1 MASVKDQVLWNN
13 SRKSWL
19 LYIFL
24 KLVCFL
30 KLPFAIADND
40 DGEVPQTNN
49 FSSMLSVLWAILLG
63 ILFYLMWKKYF
74 GVVLNANL
82 VQTNYDEHNNIPEE
96 IIDEP
101 CDEMRDGIQNK
112 TNHELCDGPINE
124 KRDDECDKAS
134 DERFN
139 ARFICNETSN
149 EAGPKECNEI
159 HNEASNEAD
168 VVGPEEFNEIHNEAS
183 NELRDRPI
191 NEKERFNA
199 RFICNE
205 TSNEAEPKECNEI
218 HNEASNE
225 AVPEE
230 FNEIHN
236 ETNNEAGPEEFNEI
250 HNEAS
255 NEADVAGPEE
265 FNEIHNEA
273 SNELRDRPINEK
285 RDDESDKA
293 SDERFNARFICNET
307 SNEAEP
313 KECNEIHNETN
324 NEAGPEEFNEIHNEA
339 SNEADVAGPEEF
351 NAIHNEARNELVKES
366 RNEKLNEI
374 RSECE
379 KSGNELSD
387 DSQCEQYIK
396 SSSVSALQCQSN
408 VARDE
413 PMYEKLCDDDLPST
427 SNERSFGSSS
437 VIVDDQQPSTS
448 RGIQRLRAL
457 PVCIVKPVDR
467 NGNSLDRSQVD
478 SATNRNK
485 RQELNDL
492 LRTHSNRN
500 LIRLMIFRARRVKK
514 RREAP
519 IDKPFWNWEIVIIM
533 FFLYFLFLG
542 ISLLWLNK
550 GCKQD

>member
-101 CDEMRDGIQNK
+101 CDEMRDGIQNETK
-112 TNHELCDGPINE
+112 HELCDGPINEKRDDECDKASDERFNARFICNETSNEAGPKEFNEIHNEASNEADVVGPKECNEIHNEASNEADVVGPEEFNEIHNEATNELRDRPINE

-159 HNEASNEAD
+159 HNE
-168 VVGPEEFNEIHNEAS
+168 
-183 NELRDRPI
+183 
-191 NEKERFNA
+191 
-199 RFICNE
+199 
-205 TSNEAEPKECNEI
+205 T
-218 HNEASNE
+218 
-225 AVPEE
+225 
-230 FNEIHN
+230 
-236 ETNNEAGPEEFNEI
+236 
-250 HNEAS
+250 S

-265 FNEIHNEA
+265 FNEIY
-273 SNELRDRPINEK
+273 
-285 RDDESDKA
+285 
-293 SDERFNARFICNET
+293 
-307 SNEAEP
+307 
-313 KECNEIHNETN
+313 
-324 NEAGPEEFNEIHNEA
+324 
-339 SNEADVAGPEEF
+339 
-351 NAIHNEARNELVKES
+351 NEARNELVKKS

-396 SSSVSALQCQSN
+396 SSSVSGLQCQSN

-413 PMYEKLCDDDLPST
+413 PMCEKLCDDDLPST

-437 VIVDDQQPSTS
+437 VIVDDERPSTS

-542 ISLLWLNK
+542 ISFLWLNK